1 MPSGCSHRRPRGR
14 SQNRLSDVSAV
25 VGRTLGRVVP
35 PAPAVRDPPEFLHV
49 DVGHVP
55 RGVSFIAA
63 VGGPGRADPCPGDR
77 VRVPQPRHS
86 VTGENPG
93 DGPCAGAASQGQ
105 IRRAPSRRST
115 RLVRTSATTF
125 AGVACGHD
133 FGLELR
139 SSRPSHPWVRY
150 RLIQRWAQV
159 REMPISLAT
168 WATGLPLRTR
178 STRIRLPAGVR
189 RALLEKC
196 L

>member
-1 MPSGCSHRRPRGR
+1 MWIMPP
-14 SQNRLSDVSAV
+14 
-25 VGRTLGRVVP
+25 
-35 PAPAVRDPPEFLHV
+35 
-49 DVGHVP
+49 
-55 RGVSFIAA
+55 GVSFIAA

-77 VRVPQPRHS
+77 VLGIPARARIREMVRALVPQRKARS
-86 VTGENPG
+86 
-93 DGPCAGAASQGQ
+93 AG
-105 IRRAPSRRST
+105 PSRRST

-168 WATGLPLRTR
+168 WATGRPLRTR
-178 STRIRLPAGVR
+178 SPRIRLPAGVR
-189 RALLEKC
+189 RALRENVYRSVTYSRCNQRPDSIQLVGVGLRVLDDVIPGSPVAYLLQLVEPC
-196 L
+196 AR